1 MMDYK
6 EVADII
12 KKRLREEN
20 EYKRKRA
27 ERIKRISFT
36 ISGICA
42 IAIVGIGIWSNRDIN
57 DLFPEN
63 DNTIIEET
71 EVNTPQTVSTS
82 VSVTSLS
89 STKNTT
95 QTTVQKTNK
104 TTTVQTQQTIKP
116 QQTEISKTQI
126 TAVTT
131 TVNQPVQTV
140 VTGETADKPLELVSF
155 ESGTVKPYSHA
166 PVNNLPK
173 DMPTVILDG
182 REVKHKNIN
191 NCDDTEIIF
200 RVGIMDFGLERFKN
214 YGSIY
219 HSEYDEYSLN
229 SYESRNDTI
238 YKYDIDTDTVYSVD
252 ITYYKI
258 PDYLGEYVYAVK
270 FPNSNNLH
278 IYTFYKDLYYNIEK
292 DEYFEIHDKNT
303 QYICLKHED
312 NEFFN
317 HFEKINYRSLE
328 WKLDG
333 VYCNYSEMTDYS
345 ELDYNS
351 FRKFYEDENILFDS
365 EECMIFHLK
374 ELNNAIAVR
383 FGYDDVCYLYR
394 LCID

>member
-20 EYKRKRA
+20 EYKRRRA

-42 IAIVGIGIWSNRDIN
+42 VAIVGIGIWSNRAIN
-57 DLFPEN
+57 DLIPKT
-63 DNTIIEET
+63 DNTIIEES
-71 EVNTPQTVSTS
+71 EVNTLQTVSTS
-82 VSVTSLS
+82 VSVTSFS
-89 STKNTT
+89 TTKNIT
-95 QTTVQKTNK
+95 QTAVQKTNK
-104 TTTVQTQQTIKP
+104 TTTVQTQQTTKP
-116 QQTEISKTQI
+116 QQTEISKIQT

-131 TVNQPVQTV
+131 AVNPPVQATV
-140 VTGETADKPLELVSF
+140 TEETADKPLELVSF

-166 PVNNLPK
+166 PVNILPK

-182 REVKHKNIN
+182 REVKHKNVN
-191 NCDDTEIIF
+191 NCDDVEIVF
-200 RVGIMDFGLERFKN
+200 RVGIMDFGLERFMN
-214 YGSIY
+214 HGSIY
-219 HSEYDEYSLN
+219 YSEYDEYNLD
-229 SYESRNDTI
+229 SYESGTDTK
-238 YKYDIDTDTVYSVD
+238 YYYDIVTDTVYSVD
-252 ITYYKI
+252 ITYYRI
-258 PDYLGEYVYAVK
+258 PDYLGAYYYAVK
-270 FPNSNNLH
+270 FPNSEQIHL
-278 IYTFYKDLYYNIEK
+278 YRFYKDLYYNIEK
-292 DEYFEIHDKNT
+292 NKYYEVFDKST
-303 QYICLKHED
+303 KYICLSHED
-312 NEFFN
+312 DEFFN
-317 HFEKINYRSLE
+317 HFEKIDYRGLE

-394 LCID
+394 LN